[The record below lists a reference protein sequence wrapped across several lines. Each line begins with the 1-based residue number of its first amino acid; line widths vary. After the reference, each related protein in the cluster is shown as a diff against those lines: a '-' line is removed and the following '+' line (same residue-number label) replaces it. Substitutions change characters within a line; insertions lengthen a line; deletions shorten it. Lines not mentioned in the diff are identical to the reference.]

1 MDKSSSAT
9 CYVFY
14 IVMVWKGSQVAKEIS
29 GRGRTRSRHEKS
41 NQGVWDFRFINK
53 YFITFFLIIIII
65 IFILSFFLYFF
76 THEIYPHPH
85 PRPTPTTHD
94 LYPLPTTFS
103 YTLRKKLSRD
113 ILMTLQNCFL
123 GFSAVRNFLLQF
135 FFPLAFDNKYVLC
148 LY

>member
-29 GRGRTRSRHEKS
+29 GRGRTRSRHEKG

-65 IFILSFFLYFF
+65 IFILSFFSILF
-76 THEIYPHPH
+76 YPRHLPT
-85 PRPTPTTHD
+85 PTPTTHD

-103 YTLRKKLSRD
+103 YTLRKKKWSRD